1 MGTEMTPATNV
12 ASTIAGY
19 GLTPSP
25 AKKAGIEAGD
35 VITAVDGAPIKDAR
49 DLAKRIGSMAPKASV
64 KLAIWHKGAEK
75 SVTLTLGEL
84 PNQQQAQAGSDQQ
97 DSQSPV
103 PRLGLS
109 LAPAK
114 GAGAGNEG
122 VVVTAVD
129 PNGPAAEQGIKAG
142 DVITNVGGTSVSTPS
157 DVQKQLG
164 QLQKAGKHSVL
175 MRVKS
180 GDTTHF
186 VALPLA
192 TG

>member
-1 MGTEMTPATNV
+1 M
-12 ASTIAGY
+12 
-19 GLTPSP
+19 
-25 AKKAGIEAGD
+25 
-35 VITAVDGAPIKDAR
+35 
-49 DLAKRIGSMAPKASV
+49 
-64 KLAIWHKGAEK
+64 
-75 SVTLTLGEL
+75 
-84 PNQQQAQAGSDQQ
+84 PNQQQAQAGSEQKGSAQ
-97 DSQSPV
+97 AT

-114 GAGAGNEG
+114 ASGAGDQG

-129 PNGPAAEQGIKAG
+129 PDGPAAEQGIQAG
-142 DVITNVGGTSVSTPS
+142 DVIMNVGGTSVSTPG

-164 QLQKAGKHSVL
+164 QLQKAGKHAVL

-180 GDTTHF
+180 GDATRF